1 LGGKAVTFTVGTLA
15 PGQSKTITLPLKA
28 EKAGQASNPVVA
40 KASNAAEAAS
50 SCAVVINTGDTDLQN
65 VVVTDT
71 APAATKI
78 VSASGASVKRRPF
91 SAPKQTAAQPV
102 DIPVFSPDNPGTMKT
117 FLLALCLAGT
127 VTAAHAGWLDKIFK
141 PAGTN
146 TTTTAAAALTTDE
159 MTGGL
164 KEALANGV
172 QHAVRELGKPDGY
185 LKNLDVKI
193 PMPKSLQTVEK
204 TLRAVKQDKMAD
216 EFVATLNRAAEQ
228 AVPEAADVF
237 ADSIRQMTVTDAKNI
252 LTGPNDS
259 ATQYFRKTSKEK
271 RIRENPVART
281 TDFLK
286 KVFGIAK

>member
-1 LGGKAVTFTVGTLA
+1 MKIILSVL
-15 PGQSKTITLPLKA
+15 L
-28 EKAGQASNPVVA
+28 VA
-40 KASNAAEAAS
+40 
-50 SCAVVINTGDTDLQN
+50 
-65 VVVTDT
+65 
-71 APAATKI
+71 
-78 VSASGASVKRRPF
+78 
-91 SAPKQTAAQPV
+91 
-102 DIPVFSPDNPGTMKT
+102 GTMT
-117 FLLALCLAGT
+117 SAQ
-127 VTAAHAGWLDKIFK
+127 AGWLDRLLK
-141 PAGTN
+141 PSSTN
-146 TTTTAAAALTTDE
+146 QSSVAAALTSDE

-172 QHAVRELGKPDGY
+172 QHAVRELGKPDGF

-193 PMPKSLQTVEK
+193 PMPKSLHTVEK

-259 ATQYFRKTSKEK
+259 ATQYFRKTSEEKLREKFRPIVTKATGAVGVTASYKNLLQQAGPAASLLGAEAGDLDGYITQKSLDGLFKMIAGEEK

-281 TDFLK
+281 TDLLK
-286 KVFGIAK
+286 KVFGAGK